1 MRARRPRR
9 RSPPRVLRM
18 RRRRSPV
25 PFTVFVA
32 ATSACIT
39 PKVPPKESGAGVVDS
54 SAFVLGLFPLDDC
67 DGPRRWWARSPGRAG
82 FVSGVCPRGGAALL
96 HASHGGARLGAVGMD
111 SAARWPGGSSILA
124 GGGVNAGCASAV
136 DGRACAGGVDGG
148 LHRRDGGRAC
158 TVGRVGGV
166 GRPSGRAGSAHHN
179 AHEPGSALPAAGWSS
194 RRAERPAGGAGVCL
208 PFGRQSNRHW
218 PRMDRRGPSAR
229 CGQDARAPRI
239 CSTPPPEEPGSGP
252 WGWIRRRRG
261 RASSIFAGGG
271 VDAGCA
277 GAVDGRLAPQGWM
290 GGARPDLRSVMLD
303 T

>member
-1 MRARRPRR
+1 MVGPLVRPGRLRIRGLSTRGRGFASRLPR
-9 RSPPRVLRM
+9 RSPARGRGDGFGGDV
-18 RRRRSPV
+18 
-25 PFTVFVA
+25 
-32 ATSACIT
+32 
-39 PKVPPKESGAGVVDS
+39 AGVRQS
-54 SAFVLGLFPLDDC
+54 SPA
-67 DGPRRWWARSPGRAG
+67 AG
-82 FVSGVCPRGGAALL
+82 WMRGAP
-96 HASHGGARLGAVGMD
+96 
-111 SAARWPGGSSILA
+111 ARWMGGLA
-124 GGGVNAGCASAV
+124 PAGWM
-136 DGRACAGGVDGG
+136 GACAGGVDGG

-194 RRAERPAGGAGVCL
+194 RRAKRPAGGRGCRSTV
-208 PFGRQSNRHW
+208 RQTIEPSLA
-218 PRMDRRGPSAR
+218 RMDRRGPSAR

-239 CSTPPPEEPGSGP
+239 CSTPPTEEPGSGP
-252 WGWIRRRRG
+252 WGWIRRRGGRG
-261 RASSIFAGGG
+261 SSIFAGGG